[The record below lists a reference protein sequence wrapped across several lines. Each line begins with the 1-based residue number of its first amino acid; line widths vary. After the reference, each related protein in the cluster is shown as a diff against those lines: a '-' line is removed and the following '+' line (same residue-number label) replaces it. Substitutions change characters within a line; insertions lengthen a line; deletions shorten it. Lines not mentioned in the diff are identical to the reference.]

1 MLWSIYRYL
10 QRAVKC
16 NHLVCQK
23 KVFVLGFYHKVL
35 CIYLYVSRFIIF
47 FPSICH
53 FVGFCNSHPDH
64 CLASS
69 VTFPFFQFPGPCLS
83 HCYSVAKSC
92 PTLCDPMDCSKPGF
106 PVLHYLSEFAQTHVH
121 WVGDAI
127 QPSPPL
133 SPSSSLDLNLSQ
145 YQGLF
150 QWVGSSHH
158 WPKCWSFSFSMSPS
172 SKYSGLTSFRVDWFD
187 LLAVQ
192 GTL

>member
-133 SPSSSLDLNLSQ
+133 SPPSLPALNLTQ
-145 YQGLF
+145 HWGLY
-150 QWVGSSHH
+150 QWV
-158 WPKCWSFSFSMSPS
+158 WLFI
-172 SKYSGLTSFRVDWFD
+172 SGGQSIG
-187 LLAVQ
+187 A
-192 GTL
+192 